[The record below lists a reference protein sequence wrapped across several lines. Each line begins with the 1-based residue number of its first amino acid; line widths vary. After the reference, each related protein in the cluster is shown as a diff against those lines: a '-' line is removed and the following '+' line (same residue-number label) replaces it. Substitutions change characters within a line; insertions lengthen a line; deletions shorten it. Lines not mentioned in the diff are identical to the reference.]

1 MSDSILS
8 KIRNGNLNELDTYYQ
23 KELNEYT
30 NLYQQ
35 YLEKVSGNE
44 DDIVAAQEDL
54 KPKIINKNKVL
65 INLSEVFLK
74 NNKTTAGLIEEDYKM
89 IDDKTK
95 QLTQFENS
103 FKDMDTKHFEE
114 DKAEEIKI
122 QKKLEN
128 ISTHTESNKVILMV
142 LTVINIIFLTFL
154 VLGIVRL
161 TILHKNL

>member
-95 QLTQFENS
+95 QLTQLENS

-128 ISTHTESNKVILMV
+128 ISTHTESNKIILMV

>member
-128 ISTHTESNKVILMV
+128 IRTHTESNKVILMV

>member
-95 QLTQFENS
+95 QLTQLENS